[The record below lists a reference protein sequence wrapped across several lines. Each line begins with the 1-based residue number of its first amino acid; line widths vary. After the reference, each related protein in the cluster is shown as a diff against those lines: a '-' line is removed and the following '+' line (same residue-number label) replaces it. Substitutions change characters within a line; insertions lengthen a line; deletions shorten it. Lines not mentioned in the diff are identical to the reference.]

1 MLQEKVTTKKECTN
15 FHNLVCHYQ
24 QKTVS
29 QPVFKHPRNWLI
41 GCGCSSIFKC
51 TLALST
57 ALINTDSAENTGG
70 CGEAE
75 HGEAVYIERD

>member
-1 MLQEKVTTKKECTN
+1 M
-15 FHNLVCHYQ
+15 VCHHQ
-24 QKTVS
+24 QKPVS
-29 QPVFKHPRNWLI
+29 QPVFMHPRNWLI
-41 GCGCSSIFKC
+41 GCGCCSIYTR

-75 HGEAVYIERD
+75 HGVAVYTERD